1 MTDSSPKTLL
11 IHIDGASKGN
21 PGPAGV
27 GIVIA
32 DAHGNSLARISSYIG
47 KATNNQA
54 EYRAL
59 ITALEYAASIKAVH
73 VTVRTDSQLVAEQI
87 NGNYKVRN
95 RRLIPLYSR
104 AVQLLSSFD
113 SYLVEYIPRF
123 LNVEADCLANTAL
136 KPRNP

>member
-1 MTDSSPKTLL
+1 MADSSSKTLL

-32 DAHGNSLARISSYIG
+32 DADGNSLARISSFIG
-47 KATNNQA
+47 EATNNQA

-59 ITALEYAASIKAVH
+59 IAALEYAAAMKAVH
-73 VTVRTDSQLVAEQI
+73 VTVRTDSQLVVEQI

-95 RRLIPLYSR
+95 RRLIPLHSR
-104 AVQLLSSFD
+104 AVQLLSLFD
-113 SYLVEYIPRF
+113 SCSVDHIPRF
-123 LNVEADCLANTAL
+123 LNVEADYLANTAL
-136 KPRNP
+136 KTRSH